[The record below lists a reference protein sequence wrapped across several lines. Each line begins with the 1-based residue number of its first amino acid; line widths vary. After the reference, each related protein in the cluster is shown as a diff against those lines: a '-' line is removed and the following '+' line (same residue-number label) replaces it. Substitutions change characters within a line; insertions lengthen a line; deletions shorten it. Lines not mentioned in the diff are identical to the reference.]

1 LTDGTAPPLEKR
13 RVKQHG
19 ILLATSGL
27 VLVLVVTLVLRAAGL
42 TLYRMSHWLAALA
55 ATLAVQGGLW
65 LAART
70 GWAER
75 LEWDPHFIYLPMLLA
90 SVQLNGYIAL
100 VPEGR
105 HLILFVWFVASLF
118 MAGLA
123 GFREMVMLSAVMVGG
138 YLGVLNRL
146 LARPVP
152 MALAFEHTFA
162 AGFFLSSVFAGVVFE
177 RLRRERREMKTL
189 RRRLDELAHT
199 DPLTGLANRRQF
211 ESILKGE
218 TAAVRRHGGECA
230 VAMIDVDFFKHYN
243 DANGH
248 VAGDEALKE
257 LADVMRGQVRGS
269 DLLARYGGEEFGLIM
284 RRATKTEALRTAE
297 RLRSVVESHD
307 FPDAGRQPGG
317 RLTISAGVAAA
328 PEDGID
334 FDALVRRSDDAL
346 YAAKR
351 NGRNRVESA

>member
-1 LTDGTAPPLEKR
+1 
-13 RVKQHG
+13 V
-19 ILLATSGL
+19 
-27 VLVLVVTLVLRAAGL
+27 
-42 TLYRMSHWLAALA
+42 A
-55 ATLAVQGGLW
+55 ATVAVQGTLW
-65 LAART
+65 LAARK

-75 LEWDPHFIYLPMLLA
+75 VGWDPHFIYLPMLLA

-105 HLILFVWFVASLF
+105 HLILYVWFVASLF

-152 MALAFEHTFA
+152 MALTFEHTFA

-177 RLRRERREMKTL
+177 RLRRERHEMKTL
-189 RRRLDELAHT
+189 RRRLDEMAHT
-199 DPLTGLANRRQF
+199 DPLTGLPNRRQF
-211 ESILKGE
+211 ESILQNE
-218 TAAVRRHGGECA
+218 LAAQRRYGGPCA
-230 VAMIDVDFFKHYN
+230 VGMIDVDFFKLYN

-248 VAGDEALKE
+248 VAGDGVLKQ

-284 RRATKTEALRTAE
+284 SRTTRAEAYRTAE
-297 RLRSVVESHD
+297 RLRAVVAAHA
-307 FPDAGRQPGG
+307 FPDTTHQPGG

-328 PEDGID
+328 PEDGTE
-334 FDALVRRSDDAL
+334 FDALVRRADAAL